1 MYAKCIKCGSEKTHS
16 SRVRPGERTLGTLF
30 LRPMRCRECKERFWV
45 RNPNAY
51 VAAGAA
57 LAISGLFIGAVWLI
71 ISANMAADGYIA
83 TETGSEQPAV
93 SEAAK
98 LYRDPMTQLDAKNTG
113 NSKSTDRKITLDAQ
127 PATSSAQKLA
137 DDHYFR
143 VRLYQENAEK
153 GDSDAQYKLGLLY
166 LTGNGALQDFA
177 EAARWLKLAAEQ
189 GYALAQYELGL
200 IYRTG
205 HGFAVDEVKSYM
217 WLNLAAAAGI
227 QQAVTARD
235 EVMRSL
241 SAKQLAQAQKISREW
256 LASRPQSKPHVPEA
270 ADMESK
276 VSPAAPTVQPDA
288 AFAGQTE

>member
-30 LRPMRCRECKERFWV
+30 LRPIRCRECKERFWV

-51 VAAGAA
+51 IAAGAT

-71 ISANMAADGYIA
+71 ISANMGDGYIA
-83 TETGSEQPAV
+83 TKTGSEQPAA
-93 SEAAK
+93 SEAAE
-98 LYRDPMTQLDAKNTG
+98 LYRDPLTQQDTRNTG
-113 NSKSTDRKITLDAQ
+113 NNKSSDRKIILDAQ

-166 LTGNGALQDFA
+166 LTGNGALQDFD

-205 HGFAVDEVKSYM
+205 HGFAIDPVKSYM

-227 QQAVTARD
+227 QQAVMARD

-241 SAKQLAQAQKISREW
+241 STKQLAQAQKISREW
-256 LASRPQSKPHVPEA
+256 LASRPKSEPYVPEA
-270 ADMESK
+270 AGMKSK
-276 VSPAAPTVQPDA
+276 VSPASPAIQPDA